1 MSYEN
6 FSLQLKALSLGRDEF
21 AKMVGMSYNSVANW
35 KQKGVPLWVECFLFH
50 YEKSKK
56 LDSLLEILEKYKWWE
71 YRYKPQ
77 ITLIN

>member
-6 FSLQLKALSLGRDEF
+6 FSLQLKALSLSRDEF

-56 LDSLLEILEKYKWWE
+56 LDSLLEILEKYKWALFNPF
-71 YRYKPQ
+71 RIFKFCV
-77 ITLIN
+77 